1 MIHPMNERVLLV
13 DDDGL
18 VTEAFSN
25 MLNCFGFQVTSLT
38 SSPEA
43 LAAFRNEPEVYD
55 IIISDMTMPTM
66 TGDRLIAEIKKI
78 RPDIPAILISGY
90 NEKINDDMCSAL
102 AIDAVLMKPI
112 AKNDM
117 IRTLQKV
124 LKNVRN
130 EQDSAPD
137 RAMFN

>member
-1 MIHPMNERVLLV
+1 
-13 DDDGL
+13 
-18 VTEAFSN
+18 
-25 MLNCFGFQVTSLT
+25 
-38 SSPEA
+38 
-43 LAAFRNEPEVYD
+43 
-55 IIISDMTMPTM
+55 
-66 TGDRLIAEIKKI
+66 
-78 RPDIPAILISGY
+78 
-90 NEKINDDMCSAL
+90 
-102 AIDAVLMKPI
+102 VLMKPI